1 MRNFQRV
8 CVYCGSHDGHRPEF
22 REGAEQLGRVLA
34 ERRIDLIYGGGNIGL
49 MGRIADAVIAS
60 GGRVTGV
67 IPRNLQ
73 ERELAHAGATE
84 LVVVE
89 SMHERKARMA
99 DAADA
104 FIAMPGGIGTLE
116 ELFETFTWLQLGFHD
131 KPIGLLNVAGFYD
144 GLLRFLDQ
152 LVENGFLRQPHRAM
166 LAVDS
171 IPERLLETLAAFES
185 PQLGRWWPRPTGPT
199 PPGADPR

>member
-1 MRNFQRV
+1 MRHFQRV
-8 CVYCGSHDGHRPEF
+8 CVYCGSHDGHDAAF
-22 REGAEQLGRVLA
+22 RSGAEQLGQLLA
-34 ERRIDLIYGGGNIGL
+34 ERRIELVYGGGNVGL
-49 MGRIADAVIAS
+49 MGRIADAVITA

-67 IPRNLQ
+67 IPRDLQ

-84 LVVVE
+84 LLVVE

-116 ELFETFTWLQLGFHD
+116 ELFETYTWLQLGFHD
-131 KPIGLLNVAGFYD
+131 KPLGLLNVAGFYD

-152 LVENGFLRQPHRAM
+152 LVESRFLRLQHRSM
-166 LAVDS
+166 LAVDTD
-171 IPERLLETLAAFES
+171 PARLLDTLARFES
-185 PQLGRWWPRPTGPT
+185 PRLGRWWPRPEAG
-199 PPGADPR
+199 DPR

>member
-8 CVYCGSHDGHRPEF
+8 CVYCGSHDGHLAAF
-22 REGAEQLGRVLA
+22 REAAERLGRVLA
-34 ERRIDLIYGGGNIGL
+34 ERRIGLVYGGGNIGL
-49 MGRIADAVIAS
+49 MGRVADAALA
-60 GGRVTGV
+60 GGGHVLGV
-67 IPRNLQ
+67 IPRDLR
-73 ERELAHAGATE
+73 ERELAHGGATE

-89 SMHERKARMA
+89 SMHERKAKMA

-104 FIAMPGGIGTLE
+104 FIVLPGGIGTLE

-152 LVENGFLRQPHRAM
+152 LVESGFLRPPHRSM
-166 LAVDS
+166 LAVDTD
-171 IPERLLETLAAFES
+171 PARLLETLAAFES
-185 PQLGRWWPRPTGPT
+185 PRLGRWWPKPIA
-199 PPGADPR
+199 ADPR

>member
-8 CVYCGSHDGHRPEF
+8 CVYCGSHDGDLAAY
-22 REGAEQLGRVLA
+22 REGAEQLGKVLA
-34 ERRIDLIYGGGNIGL
+34 DRRIELVYGGGNIGL
-49 MGRIADAVIAS
+49 MGRIADAVIAG

-67 IPRNLQ
+67 IPRDLQ
-73 ERELAHAGATE
+73 ERELAHAGATR
-84 LVVVE
+84 LIVVE

-131 KPIGLLNVAGFYD
+131 KPLGLLNVAGFYD
-144 GLLRFLDQ
+144 DLLRFLDQ
-152 LVENGFLRQPHRAM
+152 LVDRGFLRPPHRAM
-166 LAVDS
+166 LAVDTD
-171 IPERLLETLAAFES
+171 PGRLLENLATFES
-185 PQLGRWWPRPTGPT
+185 PRLGRWWPKPI
-199 PPGADPR
+199 ASDPR

>member
-1 MRNFQRV
+1 
-8 CVYCGSHDGHRPEF
+8 
-22 REGAEQLGRVLA
+22 
-34 ERRIDLIYGGGNIGL
+34 
-49 MGRIADAVIAS
+49 
-60 GGRVTGV
+60 
-67 IPRNLQ
+67 
-73 ERELAHAGATE
+73 LAHAGATE
-84 LVVVE
+84 LIVVE

-152 LVENGFLRQPHRAM
+152 LVETGFLRQPHRAM

-185 PQLGRWWPRPTGPT
+185 PHLGRWWPRTTGPT
-199 PPGADPR
+199 PTGADPR